1 MCHDLLIYSK
11 HSITYQILS
20 HLLLEQ
26 VVNFFLYNLFNF
38 AKFWNFVIMLILL
51 ISSEFGLIVFG
62 MNSIELLFKQVK
74 LMVCKFF

>member
-38 AKFWNFVIMLILL
+38 AKFWIFVIMLILL